1 MPLIELKNVMKY
13 YDDKKVLDNVSL
25 TIEDK
30 SITCILA
37 PPNSGKTTLLK
48 IIAGL
53 EKPDSGTIEFDRKDV
68 TRLLPV
74 ERKVAMV
81 FQSFALYPHMSCF
94 DNIASPLRITGK
106 SQSEI
111 QQKVREVSKLLKIEH
126 VLNRRP
132 AELSGGEKQ
141 RVSIARALVRD
152 DVEIYLLDEPLTNV
166 DYKIREEMRAEL
178 RRIFKE
184 KGGTIILASPDP
196 LDAFAIAQNVVVM
209 YMGKILQTGRTREI
223 YNRPANTLVG
233 QIFSRPQMNL
243 IEATL
248 KRSNDKIYLNLGDV
262 NIDATKIKQLLTEDR
277 YLIGIR
283 AEKIFFVGKEIPE
296 DTISL
301 VANVIITEVEGSE
314 SVVHL
319 DWDGKRLVMHCP
331 FIKRVEPGERVQ
343 IAFKLG
349 DLFIFKSSDG
359 CLLTKYGEYK

>member
-1 MPLIELKNVMKY
+1 MVLIEIENVTKY

-25 TIEDK
+25 MIEDK

-53 EKPDSGTIEFDRKDV
+53 EKPDKGAVKFDGKDV

-81 FQSFALYPHMSCF
+81 FQSFALYPHMTCF
-94 DNIASPLRITGK
+94 DNIASPLKIARK

-111 QQKVREVSKLLKIEH
+111 VQRVREISKLLKIEH
-126 VLNRRP
+126 ILDRRP

-141 RVSIARALVRD
+141 RIAIARALIRD
-152 DVEIYLLDEPLTNV
+152 DVEVYLLDEPLTNV

-178 RRIFKE
+178 RRIFRE
-184 KGGTIILASPDP
+184 RGGTIILASPDP
-196 LDAFAIAQNVVVM
+196 LDAFAIARNVVIM
-209 YMGKILQTGRTREI
+209 YMGKILQTGRTREV
-223 YNRPANTLVG
+223 YNRPANTLAG

-243 IEATL
+243 VEATL
-248 KRSNDKIYLNLGDV
+248 RRGGDKVYLNLGDV
-262 NIDATKIKQLLTEDR
+262 SVDVTKIKQLLSEDE
-277 YLIGIR
+277 YLVGIR
-283 AEKIFFVGKEIPE
+283 AEKIFFVEKEVPRNV
-296 DTISL
+296 ISL
-301 VANVIITEVEGSE
+301 AANAIITEVEGSE
-314 SVVHL
+314 SIIHL

-343 IAFKLG
+343 IGFKLE
-349 DLFIFKSSDG
+349 DLFIFRRSDG
-359 CLLTKYGEYK
+359 CLVARYGEHG